1 MLILHPPNIMR
12 SAPDVINDKTISGL
26 KHAGIDCERSELW
39 PEFWAK
45 KIWFSALPGRR
56 RLFEYG
62 PAYFSLLGH
71 HRKIKE
77 ANAVWINGPSSLL
90 NTNCWFERSILKA
103 GKPYIF
109 HLQDDWFSVPG
120 LEQQASARVQ
130 LATLV
135 VVPSDV
141 LKERIL
147 GLFPAA
153 KVLVLEDPIDIDR
166 VRPLSL
172 SKNDGVPFFVW
183 SGHPASLN
191 DLQKFSGI
199 FDAIFKKFPF
209 KIRVICGE
217 TRPEMNVSFPWEWF
231 PYDRHKEADL
241 LSGAVAGLAP
251 LADSPYNRCKA
262 TYKPKTY
269 FAAGIPVVASPVGF
283 HSKIIIP
290 GYNGILPNND
300 AEWEVA
306 LSSLLNDKGLVS
318 ALGEGGRHA
327 AVTKYSHE
335 VLMPIWA
342 EQFRSALPCL
352 FND

>member
-62 PAYFSLLGH
+62 PAFFSLLGH

-77 ANAVWINGPSSLL
+77 ANAVWINGPSSPL

-135 VVPSDV
+135 VVPTEP

-147 GLFPAA
+147 SLFPQAP
-153 KVLVLEDPIDIDR
+153 VIILEEPVDVGR
-166 VRPLSL
+166 LKPLDEKHPPDL
-172 SKNDGVPFFVW
+172 PFFVW
-183 SGHPASLN
+183 CGHVASLA
-191 DLQKFSGI
+191 DLKDSA
-199 FDAIFKKFPF
+199 AILEKVYAKHPF
-209 KIRVICGE
+209 KLRIISGQNS
-217 TRPEMNVSFPWEWF
+217 PNLKASFPWEWF
-231 PYDRHKEADL
+231 PYSPQREAEH
-241 LSGAVAGLAP
+241 LSGALAGLAP
-251 LADSPYNRCKA
+251 LEDNSYARCKGG
-262 TYKPKTY
+262 YKVKSY
-269 FAAGIPVVASPVGF
+269 LSAGVPPVASPVG
-283 HSKIIIP
+283 HHQRTIRS
-290 GYNGILPNND
+290 GVNGIL
-300 AEWEVA
+300 ATTEEEWISA
-306 LSSLLNDKGLVS
+306 LSQLLADPEAAQEMGRVARADAVAQYSHDALMPVWAESLRA
-318 ALGEGGRHA
+318 ALGLR
-327 AVTKYSHE
+327 
-335 VLMPIWA
+335 
-342 EQFRSALPCL
+342 
-352 FND
+352 